1 MELRSKQ
8 GTGRTRNAAW
18 PPRVAVHAKTR
29 KDSVVKAGVIVT
41 SKVRVARELGQGII
55 VLALTG
61 STVGGFL
68 GMIAIAAKALG
79 R

>member
-1 MELRSKQ
+1 MRMKTEL
-8 GTGRTRNAAW
+8 
-18 PPRVAVHAKTR
+18 
-29 KDSVVKAGVIVT
+29 
-41 SKVRVARELGQGII
+41 AREVGQSIV

-68 GMIAIAAKALG
+68 GMVAIASRALG